1 MYNPRS
7 ASRPEGFART
17 LEILKE
23 AGCGERIVIFAR
35 AVSTPE
41 QRIETVELRDAKP
54 EMADMRTLV
63 IVCNSTT
70 RRVGRWVY
78 APRQVR

>member
-1 MYNPRS
+1 MLFRS
-7 ASRPEGFART
+7 EGFTRT

-35 AVSTPE
+35 AVSTPD
-41 QRIETVELRDAKP
+41 QRIEAVELRDAKP